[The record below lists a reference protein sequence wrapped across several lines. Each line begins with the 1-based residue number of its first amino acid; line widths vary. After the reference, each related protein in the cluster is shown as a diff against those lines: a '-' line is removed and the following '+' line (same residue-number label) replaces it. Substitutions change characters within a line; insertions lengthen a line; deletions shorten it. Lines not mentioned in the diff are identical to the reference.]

1 MGESLA
7 REDKKEIY
15 RVKGFSCPGCAETF
29 EKNVKRL
36 DGVQDA
42 KVNFTAEKITVY
54 GTTTIAA
61 LEKAGAFEKLV
72 VKVDEEAG
80 HAAEDVK
87 STSLIERYGHI
98 LMASFLVVAGLILPL
113 YTGAHWLF
121 TILPFALAM
130 IIGGYTLFITGFMNL
145 LHARF
150 DMKTLM
156 TIAVIGAAILGEWVE
171 GAIIVV
177 LFAVG
182 EALERFS
189 MDRARQSIRSL
200 MGKTPKTATVKRDGH
215 EVSVKVEDVTI
226 GEMMIVK
233 PGEKIA
239 LDGTVVTGHS
249 TVNQAA
255 ITGESLPVEKKVTDQ
270 VYAGTLNEE
279 GWLEIEV
286 TKHVADTT
294 IAKVIKLVEEAQAA
308 RAPAQAFVDRF
319 AKYYTPAIIIVA
331 LLVMIIPPLLL
342 GASWTVWVYQGLA
355 VLVVGCP
362 CALVISTPVA
372 IVTAIGNAAKHGV
385 LIKGGAYLE
394 ALGSMKVVAFDKT
407 GTLTAG
413 VPAVTDV
420 RMHGVFDRGEALAC
434 LAALESRSQHPLA
447 SAVLKQISAEGIA
460 FQQLEVDDFSSMTGK
475 GICGV
480 IDGITYYACRP
491 AFFQSRL
498 KEVENASLQAEITTF
513 QRQGKSV
520 IVFGTDRDL
529 IAVLAIADQVREES
543 KHVVSKLQQLGV
555 KKTVMLT
562 GDHET
567 TAQALAQ
574 MVGITEVRA
583 SLMPEDKLDAVKSY
597 REEHGK
603 VAMVGD
609 GVNDAP
615 ALAAATVGVAMGGA
629 GVDTALETADVA
641 LMSDD
646 LKKLPYAMKLSRRA
660 LAIIKQNISFAL
672 GLKLFALLLVIPGWL
687 TLWVAILSDVGAT
700 LLVILNSLRLLKVK
714 D

>member
-98 LMASFLVVAGLILPL
+98 LMASFLVVAGLILTF

-130 IIGGYTLFITGFMNL
+130 IIGGYTLFITGFSNL

-182 EALERFS
+182 ETLERFS

-331 LLVMIIPPLLL
+331 LLVMIIPPLLF
-342 GASWTVWVYQGLA
+342 GASWSAWVYQGLA

-420 RMHGVFDRGEALAC
+420 RMHGVFDRVEALAC